1 MKRITFFILLSVIA
15 FSCSRHDDVEYLLTK
30 AQAIMETYP
39 DSALMYTDSIVMP
52 EKSLTKEKYME
63 YLVTKV
69 QAKYKNYDDIR
80 EDTNIFEA
88 KHYFDKKRNNKK
100 YHMYAYLY
108 SGCVYDERGEYEN
121 ALRDYKTA
129 FILAENMN
137 DSLYMWR
144 INSYIAE
151 VFYNETYYN
160 DALRIY
166 KKSVD
171 LATCNEDK
179 ANSYA
184 DLCRVFYTNNEND
197 SALYYLKRAINIAES
212 TKDEKTI
219 ALVYQNAYVF
229 YSECDEPELA
239 IKYLTMSY
247 EKNNDALKENLY
259 ILNFLS
265 YYLKENDMISAK
277 LYQSKLKKELQSIE
291 DVYLRITACDAFVN
305 YYSLNNMYDS
315 ALYYQKELTY
325 LLDGIYKRNLEQNIY
340 DVQKKYDYE
349 LQQNV
354 YQKRLNKRLLILI
367 CILLTLLLVLIVS
380 FVLITNSRRRE
391 KLLSEQLE
399 DLSNVNDCYEK
410 IKYEINESLKN
421 SLKERFNIIR
431 KVSIIEHN
439 NKTDENLKKIKEY
452 TYGSINKTAFEASV
466 CVIESAYN
474 NITSFIKDT
483 YPELTET
490 EYKVCLLSIA
500 PISVNDIAVI
510 SGLSIDT
517 ISKSRSNI
525 RKKLKIEDNKRT
537 SISEYILEEKM
548 NIDLQPQSFP
558 TPSSIGTKRKSP

>member
-1 MKRITFFILLSVIA
+1 
-15 FSCSRHDDVEYLLTK
+15 
-30 AQAIMETYP
+30 
-39 DSALMYTDSIVMP
+39 
-52 EKSLTKEKYME
+52 
-63 YLVTKV
+63 
-69 QAKYKNYDDIR
+69 
-80 EDTNIFEA
+80 
-88 KHYFDKKRNNKK
+88 
-100 YHMYAYLY
+100 
-108 SGCVYDERGEYEN
+108 
-121 ALRDYKTA
+121 
-129 FILAENMN
+129 
-137 DSLYMWR
+137 
-144 INSYIAE
+144 
-151 VFYNETYYN
+151 
-160 DALRIY
+160 
-166 KKSVD
+166 
-171 LATCNEDK
+171 
-179 ANSYA
+179 
-184 DLCRVFYTNNEND
+184 
-197 SALYYLKRAINIAES
+197 
-212 TKDEKTI
+212 
-219 ALVYQNAYVF
+219 
-229 YSECDEPELA
+229 
-239 IKYLTMSY
+239 MSY

-325 LLDGIYKRNLEQNIY
+325 LLDGIYKRSLEQNIY

-399 DLSNVNDCYEK
+399 DLSNVNNYYERF
-410 IKYEINESLKN
+410 KYEVNESLKN

-452 TYGSINKTAFEASV
+452 AFGSINKTAFEASV
-466 CVIESAYN
+466 CVIESVYN